1 MVYLNYGRA
10 LQLLIQDLI
19 NLIKKGPMNFQ
30 MLIAGLPGMRRTI
43 IENKTHQF
51 SYLQ

>member
-19 NLIKKGPMNFQ
+19 DLIKKGPMNFQ
-30 MLIAGLPGMRRTI
+30 MLNRRVARNAKNNNR
-43 IENKTHQF
+43 E
-51 SYLQ
+51 